1 MAGKW
6 KRIVDI
12 ATAEGLRGREASL
25 TGAEGQVS
33 GRVFQRPISK
43 FNFRAKTSLCLFSST
58 SFLSPLVFS
67 PLLTCSSSFLFLP
80 FPHKKRFC
88 KSSFLFL
95 LPSIHLSSAL
105 YFCFLFAIILKRT
118 RKELSHLSS
127 FTSHDIT
134 GSPRS
139 VKFCLIIDIIAPG

>member
-43 FNFRAKTSLCLFSST
+43 FNFRAKTSLCLFSYT

-67 PLLTCSSSFLFLP
+67 PLLTCFFSYLFLP

-88 KSSFLFL
+88 KSSFFCFSSLPFTFL
-95 LPSIHLSSAL
+95 LLFTSVFSS
-105 YFCFLFAIILKRT
+105 FAIVLRRT
-118 RKELSHLSS
+118 RKELLHLSS

-134 GSPRS
+134 G
-139 VKFCLIIDIIAPG
+139 

>member
-12 ATAEGLRGREASL
+12 ATAEGLRGRKASL

-67 PLLTCSSSFLFLP
+67 PLLTCSFSFLFLP
-80 FPHKKRFC
+80 FPHKERFC
-88 KSSFLFL
+88 KSSFFL
-95 LPSIHLSSAL
+95 LPSIHHSSAL
-105 YFCFLFAIILKRT
+105 YFCFLFVCCYIKADDERT
-118 RKELSHLSS
+118 STFDFLHFS
-127 FTSHDIT
+127 
-134 GSPRS
+134 
-139 VKFCLIIDIIAPG
+139 

>member
-25 TGAEGQVS
+25 RGAEGQVS

-67 PLLTCSSSFLFLP
+67 PLLTCSFSFLFLP
-80 FPHKKRFC
+80 FQHKKRFC

-105 YFCFLFAIILKRT
+105 YFCFLFLCHYIKADEERT
-118 RKELSHLSS
+118 
-127 FTSHDIT
+127 FTFEFLHFS
-134 GSPRS
+134 
-139 VKFCLIIDIIAPG
+139 